1 MRSERDPE
9 YLLEIGRINADA
21 RLSEKE
27 KKSLIEL
34 AGFETLEEIEESLGL
49 LTDEEK
55 ALLKQPGLHDDPT
68 PEELALLGPDF
79 VERVQERV
87 RLKIQTTEQSTRYQK
102 NHPPTNEQ

>member
-34 AGFETLEEIEESLGL
+34 AGFETLEEIGGLGRSN
-49 LTDEEK
+49 D
-55 ALLKQPGLHDDPT
+55 ACHPR
-68 PEELALLGPDF
+68 PE
-79 VERVQERV
+79 
-87 RLKIQTTEQSTRYQK
+87 
-102 NHPPTNEQ
+102 